1 MEQEIPNLHDPC
13 TVLLYCKIQETLVR
27 MCTQTIQN
35 IKMVYEG
42 PYTFYFK
49 IYSLRLFLKS
59 FFVQGFDLTCALFH
73 FLFFTAAADALFLVI
88 MSLVM
93 GLQN

>member
-1 MEQEIPNLHDPC
+1 
-13 TVLLYCKIQETLVR
+13 

-42 PYTFYFK
+42 PCTFYFIFFLELQYK
-49 IYSLRLFLKS
+49 FLRFFLKS
-59 FFVQGFDLTCALFH
+59 FFVQGFAFTCALFH
-73 FLFFTAAADALFLVI
+73 FLFFTTAADALSLVI

-93 GLQN
+93 GLQIKT